1 MATTKSTSSRAKS
14 SAKAA
19 APAAAPAEHSHA
31 DLLAKI
37 DSLESQVKALSA
49 ELSAVKVTC
58 ADQQVQ
64 PAPAA
69 ASAEDPRVGPLIKK
83 LNQLARHLRGART
96 PMPKF

>member
-19 APAAAPAEHSHA
+19 APAVAEHSHE

-37 DSLESQVKALSA
+37 DSLEGQVKALVAEVSA
-49 ELSAVKVTC
+49 IKAAAAE
-58 ADQQVQ
+58 QQAQ

-69 ASAEDPRVGPLIKK
+69 PSAEDPRIDPLLRK
-83 LNQLARHLRGART
+83 LRQLTRHLRGART
-96 PMPKF
+96 PMPQF